1 MQSFLYEIVA
11 RIFAIFLCLGSSG
24 ALADA
29 RHDCDNLSGDASIQ
43 ACDQAIRENPRDAV
57 SYYNRGVG
65 YFHKGDF
72 DRAIADFTE
81 AIEINPKSAL
91 AYNARGVIFEEQHDL
106 DRAIADATK
115 AIEIDPKY
123 APAYS
128 NRGNAL
134 MHKGGEL
141 DRAIADYTEAI
152 EIDPQQ
158 KGGAHLNA
166 YYNRGF
172 AYQMKRDLDRAIAD
186 YAKAIDVDPKH
197 ALAYIG
203 RGFILRV
210 RGDLDGAIADYTR
223 AIEVDPTHAL
233 AYIRRAEAY
242 QDKSDADHAIADY
255 AKAIEIEPQSAAA
268 YNSRCRFRV
277 KANLD
282 LPLALLD
289 CDDAVRLAPNNAVF
303 MDNRGFVYLKLD
315 RLNDAIADYDAA
327 LKINP
332 KLPGALYGRGL
343 AKQKT
348 GDQAGGDADIAAA
361 KAIKA
366 TIADEFAKYGVN

>member
-1 MQSFLYEIVA
+1 MSRLYLAVLSFLLI
-11 RIFAIFLCLGSSG
+11 GSSG
-24 ALADA
+24 AALADA
-29 RHDCDNLSGDASIQ
+29 GQECDNSSGEAAIQ
-43 ACDQAIRENPRDAV
+43 ACDQAIRQNPRDAV
-57 SYYNRGVG
+57 SHHNRGVV

-72 DRAIADFTE
+72 DLAIADFSE
-81 AIEINPKSAL
+81 AIEINPKMAM
-91 AYNARGVIFEEQHDL
+91 AYNARGVIFEEKGDF

-134 MHKGGEL
+134 KNKGGDL
-141 DRAIADYTEAI
+141 DRAIGDYTRSI
-152 EIDPQQ
+152 EIDPLQQ
-158 KGGAHLNA
+158 GGAHLNA
-166 YYNRGF
+166 YYGRGF
-172 AYQMKRDLDRAIAD
+172 AYQMKRDLDRAMTD
-186 YAKAIDVDPKH
+186 YTRAIDVDPKH

-210 RGDLDGAIADYTR
+210 RGDLDGAIADDTK
-223 AIEVDPTHAL
+223 AIEVDPAHAL
-233 AYIRRAEAY
+233 PYIRRAEAY
-242 QDKSDADHAIADY
+242 QDKSEVDRALADY
-255 AKAIEIEPQSAAA
+255 AKAIEIDPKSAAA

-282 LPLALLD
+282 LPLALAD
-289 CDDAVRLAPNNAVF
+289 CDDAVRLAPNNAIF

-315 RLNDAIADYDAA
+315 RIDEAIADYDAA

-332 KLPGALYGRGL
+332 KLPGSLYGRGL
-343 AKQKT
+343 ARQKK

-366 TIADEFAKYGVN
+366 AIADEFAKYGVD